1 MPLWSPPSR
10 GHSVV
15 PLIWS
20 PKPES
25 LQSLKHS
32 RPIPFVSSEVETPIG
47 GARPPGVSTSLD
59 TDGKRDQVRGAP
71 PPVPCHKPA
80 GSRRCPSP
88 CPDRGLAARQGGN
101 AGNDWA
107 RINSCPPSQCARAR
121 SAEQT
126 HELKSL
132 IRFTSACFY
141 VTN

>member
-47 GARPPGVSTSLD
+47 GARPHGVSTSLD

-80 GSRRCPSP
+80 GSRRCSSP
-88 CPDRGLAARQGGN
+88 CRDRGLAAMQGGKDRKSVVK
-101 AGNDWA
+101 GKSVSVRVDLGG
-107 RINSCPPSQCARAR
+107 RRHIKKKKERNSYR
-121 SAEQT
+121 S
-126 HELKSL
+126 K
-132 IRFTSACFY
+132 
-141 VTN
+141 